1 MEVSRLMDHGSKC
14 QSHRAAEHVTFF
26 FAKTL
31 SDKDVLCQ
39 LKRTLQRV
47 AIFWSGSC
55 AIMTALRVDLA
66 SCEISTLRSIE
77 NEEQTASVTI

>member
-1 MEVSRLMDHGSKC
+1 MARSANHTEQLNTSRFFSLKHYPIK
-14 QSHRAAEHVTFF
+14 TFCVN
-26 FAKTL
+26 L
-31 SDKDVLCQ
+31 NG
-39 LKRTLQRV
+39 TLQRV

>member
-26 FAKTL
+26 FPKTL
-31 SDKDVLCQ
+31 SDKGVLCQ
-39 LKRTLQRV
+39 LKRDTAACRDLLERPMRH
-47 AIFWSGSC
+47 
-55 AIMTALRVDLA
+55 MTALQVHLA

>member
-39 LKRTLQRV
+39 LKRDT
-47 AIFWSGSC
+47 
-55 AIMTALRVDLA
+55 
-66 SCEISTLRSIE
+66 
-77 NEEQTASVTI
+77 

>member
-1 MEVSRLMDHGSKC
+1 MEVSRRMDHGSKC

-39 LKRTLQRV
+39 LKRDT
-47 AIFWSGSC
+47 AACPIFWSSPC

-66 SCEISTLRSIE
+66 SCEISTLRSID

>member
-31 SDKDVLCQ
+31 SDKAVLCQ
-39 LKRTLQRV
+39 LKRDTDTAACRDLLERLMRHYD
-47 AIFWSGSC
+47 C
-55 AIMTALRVDLA
+55 AAG
-66 SCEISTLRSIE
+66 
-77 NEEQTASVTI
+77 